1 MTAAPEL
8 RDWTAS
14 FARRTQTLGGGEIT
28 AILSLAGATDVITFS
43 GGFPDP
49 ATFPRDVLGEIAAK
63 LIATD
68 VAVALQYSPTEGLPG
83 LRDYVAGRLASQ
95 QGQRPAAGELMITS
109 GGIDC
114 MELIAK
120 SMVDTGDV
128 VVVEAPTYL
137 GAIMAFR
144 GYEADLRGVPMDDDG
159 MRVDVLADLLA
170 AGLRPKVLYTIPDHQ
185 NPTGL
190 SMAADRRAELVDLA
204 RRYHFLI
211 LEDVAYR
218 ELGFED
224 TAPPSL
230 WSQAPDVVVQ
240 AGTFSKTFFPGVRL
254 GWAAGPSEII
264 TQLVTAKQNSDQC
277 SGALGQR
284 MLEEYGRGGH
294 LDRQLVESRAL
305 YARRAALMNE
315 ALLAHMPDGTTWT
328 SPRGGFF
335 TWVTAPDGVDTVAL
349 SPAASARK
357 VAYVPGQ
364 PFYPGQGGA
373 TQMRLAYS
381 RVSDE
386 LIDEGARRLGDLVRT
401 ALEGS

>member
-1 MTAAPEL
+1 
-8 RDWTAS
+8 
-14 FARRTQTLGGGEIT
+14 
-28 AILSLAGATDVITFS
+28 
-43 GGFPDP
+43 
-49 ATFPRDVLGEIAAK
+49 
-63 LIATD
+63 
-68 VAVALQYSPTEGLPG
+68 
-83 LRDYVAGRLASQ
+83 
-95 QGQRPAAGELMITS
+95 
-109 GGIDC
+109 
-114 MELIAK
+114 
-120 SMVDTGDV
+120 
-128 VVVEAPTYL
+128 
-137 GAIMAFR
+137 
-144 GYEADLRGVPMDDDG
+144 

-170 AGLRPKVLYTIPDHQ
+170 TGLRPKVLYTIPDHQ

-254 GWAAGPSEII
+254 GWAAGPPEII

-294 LDRQLVESRAL
+294 LDRQLVQSRAL

-315 ALLAHMPDGTTWT
+315 ALRAHMPDGTMWT

-386 LIDEGARRLGDLVRT
+386 LIDEGAQRLGGLVRT